1 MCSSLDTSSHKVAKR
16 ENTLTILLPI
26 RRRVLSSSCARSQSK
41 SIFSLCSWLVYAL
54 SVKSCVLSMTVSNAA
69 VRVSRQPGPRRVI
82 LVVST
87 NLSKCFNAENA
98 VLLSQSSCCGLWKL
112 IIEISP
118 DIHPPRGWP
127 GLQTYN
133 LFFQIFNFPLH
144 QENNKI
150 FDLWSFWC
158 AIIVIFSPQSSITLI
173 FLKFLFKKYHVCLD
187 YSLWFYYYIIYIY
200 FLFIFVRK
208 LLLEK
213 MF

>member
-1 MCSSLDTSSHKVAKR
+1 MCSSLDTSSYKVAKR

-118 DIHPPRGWP
+118 GIHPPRGWP

-133 LFFQIFNFPLH
+133 LFFQWDFWFMILLMRDNRYIFTSIFYYINFP
-144 QENNKI
+144 
-150 FDLWSFWC
+150 
-158 AIIVIFSPQSSITLI
+158 
-173 FLKFLFKKYHVCLD
+173 
-187 YSLWFYYYIIYIY
+187 
-200 FLFIFVRK
+200 
-208 LLLEK
+208 
-213 MF
+213 